1 MIGRGGFLWN
11 ETEVQI
17 MRLRGVLILL
27 AVVLLVV
34 PLVACGEDKGATET
48 TAATGSPAAERTVA
62 VASPDLMKVI
72 AAGAKKDAVVRPLT
86 GWVVSSANAANV
98 YFVVMEFSSSTENH
112 VGLWAT
118 NDPKGAGT
126 FWAINDVAKDST
138 TFADGSKADPKI
150 TADDAGAKDALAK
163 FNVK

>member
-1 MIGRGGFLWN
+1 
-11 ETEVQI
+11 
-17 MRLRGVLILL
+17 MRLRSVLILL
-27 AVVLLVV
+27 AVALLVV

-48 TAATGSPAAERTVA
+48 TGAATQTTAAAGASSAERTVT
-62 VASPDLMKVI
+62 VASPDLMKTI
-72 AAGAKKDAVVRPLT
+72 AVGAKKDAVVRPLT

-118 NDPKGAGT
+118 NDAKGAGT

-138 TFADGSKADPKI
+138 TFAEGDDADPKI
-150 TADDAGAKDALAK
+150 TTDDAGAKDALAK